1 MPRISLVDDFDK
13 DLENPGEILYRKSYK
28 KPKCK
33 PIHHNSPAHTHTMFE
48 LGLTFSDQ
56 RHSTV
61 APCEKFLLE
70 MVVPYTFDA
79 NFFIS
84 DTEEEDQG
92 MVQTTYVA
100 AIAAKDALS
109 SRIHDRHDSAWW
121 FAHGLALNAIKS
133 SQMGSLVDD
142 EGIASHT
149 TSAIPTIP
157 NMSYVEEMEISQP
170 FSFVHDE
177 RAYDSE
183 FKRLPDDVKNEDF
196 PVTSLTFRLGEEN
209 ITFVSV
215 SDFINFII
223 NCELRGKSE
232 YKVSEKLKKCHKG
245 LCEENDPF
253 YVSPERLALVR
264 KRGSAAV
271 VFHFTYWDEKEGSMD
286 VMIYESTIR
295 RATED
300 PEIKVNGGIDRL
312 YSLRQAM
319 ARMPTEQKKE
329 SQHYI

>member
-1 MPRISLVDDFDK
+1 MILTRIWK
-13 DLENPGEILYRKSYK
+13 ILERFYIGKVIKSQNASRSITTH
-28 KPKCK
+28 P
-33 PIHHNSPAHTHTMFE
+33 HTHTMFE

-157 NMSYVEEMEISQP
+157 NM
-170 FSFVHDE
+170 
-177 RAYDSE
+177 
-183 FKRLPDDVKNEDF
+183 
-196 PVTSLTFRLGEEN
+196 
-209 ITFVSV
+209 
-215 SDFINFII
+215 
-223 NCELRGKSE
+223 
-232 YKVSEKLKKCHKG
+232 
-245 LCEENDPF
+245 
-253 YVSPERLALVR
+253 
-264 KRGSAAV
+264 
-271 VFHFTYWDEKEGSMD
+271 
-286 VMIYESTIR
+286 
-295 RATED
+295 
-300 PEIKVNGGIDRL
+300 
-312 YSLRQAM
+312 
-319 ARMPTEQKKE
+319 
-329 SQHYI
+329 